1 MAKFLPKIAL
11 PKWMGTSYDLVS
23 VWRNVDVVLLIAVF
37 LQSVIGTLTVY
48 SATRQR
54 LINQG
59 FDQYV
64 YVQRQVLFVI
74 VGAVITFIV
83 MAVGHDWIRERAV
96 FWFISTSLLLV
107 LVLVYGAV
115 TRGARLAFDL
125 GPISLQPAELMK
137 VAVLILIAAYT
148 ADAAYDKIDY
158 HQFSVSLLILGFPV
172 LLILLQPDLGSA
184 TVLVAGVA
192 GVLLMAGAK
201 RRYIALISGLTIV
214 SAVAVALAGVV
225 DRYQLRRID
234 AFLNQDSTEKD
245 LQQIVLQVRFAKRA
259 VASGGFFG
267 KGFLQG
273 PLTNGA
279 FIPVQFSD
287 FPFSAIGEQFG
298 MIGGFVVLA
307 IFGVILWRLWMISRL
322 ARTRFDQLLIS
333 GVFSLMLFQI
343 FENIGMTL
351 GLTPVSG
358 LPLPFISYGGSHLV
372 SSAMLVG
379 LAQSI
384 YMRRLR

>member
-96 FWFISTSLLLV
+96 FWFISTSLLLI

-214 SAVAVALAGVV
+214 SAVAVALTGVR

-267 KGFLQG
+267 KGYLQG

-343 FENIGMTL
+343 FQNIGMTL

>member
-1 MAKFLPKIAL
+1 MARFLPKIAL

-23 VWRNVDVVLLIAVF
+23 VWRNVDLVLLIAVF

-267 KGFLQG
+267 KGYLQG

-343 FENIGMTL
+343 FQNIGMTL

>member
-1 MAKFLPKIAL
+1 MAKLLPKIAL

-23 VWRNVDVVLLIAVF
+23 VWRNVDVVLLIAVI
-37 LQSVIGTLTVY
+37 LQSVIGALTVY

-64 YVQRQVLFVI
+64 YVQRQVLFLI
-74 VGAVITFIV
+74 VGAVITVIV

-307 IFGVILWRLWMISRL
+307 IFGVILWRLWR
-322 ARTRFDQLLIS
+322 
-333 GVFSLMLFQI
+333 
-343 FENIGMTL
+343 
-351 GLTPVSG
+351 
-358 LPLPFISYGGSHLV
+358 
-372 SSAMLVG
+372 
-379 LAQSI
+379 
-384 YMRRLR
+384 

>member
-1 MAKFLPKIAL
+1 VAKFLPKIAL

-184 TVLVAGVA
+184 TVVVAGVA

-267 KGFLQG
+267 KGYLQG

-343 FENIGMTL
+343 FQNIGMTL

-372 SSAMLVG
+372 SSAMMVG

>member
-184 TVLVAGVA
+184 TVVVAGVA

-234 AFLNQDSTEKD
+234 AFLNQDSTERD

-267 KGFLQG
+267 KGYLQG

-343 FENIGMTL
+343 FQNIGMTL

>member
-1 MAKFLPKIAL
+1 MSRYLPKISL
-11 PKWMGTSYDLVS
+11 PKWIGTSYDLAS
-23 VWRNVDVVLLIAVF
+23 VWRNVDVVLLIAVS
-37 LQSVIGTLTVY
+37 LQSVIGAFTVY

-54 LINQG
+54 MINQG
-59 FDQYV
+59 FDQYF
-64 YVQRQVLFVI
+64 YVQRQVTFLIFA
-74 VGAVITFIV
+74 AVATVVV

-96 FWFISTSLLLV
+96 FWYISSSVLLI

-125 GPISLQPAELMK
+125 GPISVQPAELMK
-137 VAVLILIAAYT
+137 VVVLILIAAYT

-158 HQFSVSLLILGFPV
+158 HQFSVSLFVLGFPV
-172 LLILLQPDLGSA
+172 ILILLQPDLGSA

-201 RRYIALISGLTIV
+201 RRYIAMITGLTIV
-214 SAVAVALAGVV
+214 SAAAVTVAGVV

-234 AFLNQDSTEKD
+234 AFLNQDSNEKD

-259 VASGGFFG
+259 VSSGGFFG

-298 MIGGFVVLA
+298 MIGGFTVLGLFA
-307 IFGVILWRLWMISRL
+307 IILWRLWVISRL
-322 ARTRFDQLLIS
+322 ARTRFDRLLIA

-343 FENIGMTL
+343 FQNIGTNI
-351 GLTPVSG
+351 VC
-358 LPLPFISYGGSHLV
+358 
-372 SSAMLVG
+372 
-379 LAQSI
+379 
-384 YMRRLR
+384 

>member
-1 MAKFLPKIAL
+1 
-11 PKWMGTSYDLVS
+11 MGTSYDVAS
-23 VWRNVDVVLLIAVF
+23 IWKNVDFTLLIAVS
-37 LQSVIGTLTVY
+37 LQSVIGALTVY
-48 SATRQR
+48 SATKQR

-64 YVQRQVLFVI
+64 YVQRQVLFLI
-74 VGAVITFIV
+74 VGVIATVVV
-83 MAVGHDWIRERAV
+83 MAIGHEWIRERAV
-96 FWFISTSLLLV
+96 FWYISSSVLLILV
-107 LVLVYGAV
+107 LVLGAV
-115 TRGARLAFDL
+115 RRGARLSFDL
-125 GPISLQPAELMK
+125 GPISLQPAEIMK

-148 ADAAYDKIDY
+148 ADAAYDKINY
-158 HQFSVSLLILGFPV
+158 HQFSVSLLVLGFPV
-172 LLILLQPDLGSA
+172 ILILLQPDLGSA

-201 RRYIALISGLTIV
+201 KRYIGLVTGLTVV
-214 SAVAVALAGVV
+214 SATAVALAGVV

-298 MIGGFVVLA
+298 MVGGFFVLA
-307 IFGVILWRLWMISRL
+307 LFGIILWRLWVIARL
-322 ARTRFDQLLIS
+322 ARKRFDQLLVAGI
-333 GVFSLMLFQI
+333 FSLMLFQI
-343 FENIGMTL
+343 FQNIGMTL
-351 GLTPVSG
+351 GLSPVSG
-358 LPLPFISYGGSHLV
+358 LPLPFISYGGSHLL
-372 SSAMLVG
+372 SSALLMG

>member
-1 MAKFLPKIAL
+1 MARFLPKIAL

-23 VWRNVDVVLLIAVF
+23 VWRNVDLVLLIAVF

-96 FWFISTSLLLV
+96 FWFISTSLLLI

-201 RRYIALISGLTIV
+201 RRYIALISGLTVV

-267 KGFLQG
+267 KGYLQG

-343 FENIGMTL
+343 FQNIGMTL

>member
-96 FWFISTSLLLV
+96 FWFISTSLLLI

-201 RRYIALISGLTIV
+201 RRYIALISGLTVV

-267 KGFLQG
+267 KGYLQG

-343 FENIGMTL
+343 FQNIGMTL

>member
-1 MAKFLPKIAL
+1 VAKFLPKIAL

-37 LQSVIGTLTVY
+37 LQSVIGALTVY

-267 KGFLQG
+267 KGYLQG

-343 FENIGMTL
+343 FQNIGMTL

>member
-267 KGFLQG
+267 KGYLQG

-343 FENIGMTL
+343 FQNIGMTL

>member
-234 AFLNQDSTEKD
+234 AFLNQDSTERD

-343 FENIGMTL
+343 FQNIGMTL

>member
-184 TVLVAGVA
+184 TVVVAGVA

-267 KGFLQG
+267 KGYLQG

-343 FENIGMTL
+343 FQNIGMTL

-372 SSAMLVG
+372 SSAMMVG

>member
-83 MAVGHDWIRERAV
+83 MAIGHDWIRERAV

-184 TVLVAGVA
+184 TVVVAGVA

-267 KGFLQG
+267 KGYLQG

-343 FENIGMTL
+343 FQNIGMTL

>member
-1 MAKFLPKIAL
+1 VAKFLPKIAL

-201 RRYIALISGLTIV
+201 RRYIALISGLTVV

-234 AFLNQDSTEKD
+234 AFLNQDSTERD

-267 KGFLQG
+267 KGYLQG

-343 FENIGMTL
+343 FQNIGMTL

>member
-184 TVLVAGVA
+184 TVVVAGVA

-214 SAVAVALAGVV
+214 SAVAVALTGVR

-343 FENIGMTL
+343 FQNIGMTL

-372 SSAMLVG
+372 SSAMMVG

>member
-23 VWRNVDVVLLIAVF
+23 VWRNVDVVLLNAVF

-96 FWFISTSLLLV
+96 FWFLSTSLLLV

-298 MIGGFVVLA
+298 MIGGFLVLA

-322 ARTRFDQLLIS
+322 ARTRFDQLLIA

-343 FENIGMTL
+343 FQNIGMTL

>member
-184 TVLVAGVA
+184 TVVVAGVA

-267 KGFLQG
+267 KGYLQG

-343 FENIGMTL
+343 FQNIGMTL

>member
-23 VWRNVDVVLLIAVF
+23 VWRNVNVVLLIAVF

-267 KGFLQG
+267 KGYLQG

-307 IFGVILWRLWMISRL
+307 IFGMILWRLWMISRL

-343 FENIGMTL
+343 FQNIGMTL

>member
-1 MAKFLPKIAL
+1 MVKFLPKIAL

-23 VWRNVDVVLLIAVF
+23 VWRNVDVVLLIAVV
-37 LQSVIGTLTVY
+37 LQSVIGALTVY

-148 ADAAYDKIDY
+148 ADAASDKIDY

-234 AFLNQDSTEKD
+234 AFLNQDSTERD

-267 KGFLQG
+267 KGYLQG

-343 FENIGMTL
+343 FQNIGMTL

>member
-23 VWRNVDVVLLIAVF
+23 VWRNVDVVLLMAVF

-234 AFLNQDSTEKD
+234 AFLNQDSTERD

-267 KGFLQG
+267 KGYLQG

-343 FENIGMTL
+343 FQNIGMTL

>member
-1 MAKFLPKIAL
+1 
-11 PKWMGTSYDLVS
+11 MGTSYDLVS

-83 MAVGHDWIRERAV
+83 MAIGHDWIRERAV

-234 AFLNQDSTEKD
+234 AFLNQDSTERD

-267 KGFLQG
+267 KGYLQG

-343 FENIGMTL
+343 FQNIGMTL

>member
-1 MAKFLPKIAL
+1 VAKFLPKIAL

-184 TVLVAGVA
+184 TVVVAGVA

-267 KGFLQG
+267 KGYLQG

-343 FENIGMTL
+343 FQNIGMTL

>member
-74 VGAVITFIV
+74 VGSVITFIV

-267 KGFLQG
+267 KGYLQG

-343 FENIGMTL
+343 FQNIGMTL

>member
-23 VWRNVDVVLLIAVF
+23 VWRNVDLVLLIAVF

-184 TVLVAGVA
+184 TVVVAGVA

-267 KGFLQG
+267 KGYLQG

-343 FENIGMTL
+343 FQNIGMTL

>member
-1 MAKFLPKIAL
+1 MARFLPKISL
-11 PKWMGTSYDLVS
+11 PKWMGTSYDVLS
-23 VWRNVDVVLLIAVF
+23 VWKNVDIVLLIAV
-37 LQSVIGTLTVY
+37 LAQSVIGAFTVY

-59 FDQYV
+59 FDQYFYV
-64 YVQRQVLFVI
+64 YRQVLFLIIAAVATVI
-74 VGAVITFIV
+74 I
-83 MAVGHDWIRERAV
+83 MAVGHEWIRERAV
-96 FWFISTSLLLV
+96 FWYISSSILLILV
-107 LVLVYGAV
+107 LVTGAV
-115 TRGARLAFDL
+115 RRGARLSFDL
-125 GPISLQPAELMK
+125 GPISVQPAELMK
-137 VAVLILIAAYT
+137 VAVIILIAAYT

-172 LLILLQPDLGSA
+172 ILILVQPDLGSA
-184 TVLVAGVA
+184 TVVVSGVA

-201 RRYIALISGLTIV
+201 RRYIALITVLTIA
-214 SAVAVALAGVV
+214 SAGAVAWAGIV
-225 DRYQLRRID
+225 DRYQLRRFE
-234 AFLNQDSTEKD
+234 AFFNQDSTEKD

-259 VASGGFFG
+259 VASGVFFG
-267 KGFLQG
+267 KGYLQG

-307 IFGVILWRLWMISRL
+307 LFAVILSRLWIISRI
-322 ARTRFDQLLIS
+322 ARTRFDQLLVAGI
-333 GVFSLMLFQI
+333 FSLLLFQI
-343 FENIGMTL
+343 FQNIGMTL

-372 SSAMLVG
+372 SSALLIG